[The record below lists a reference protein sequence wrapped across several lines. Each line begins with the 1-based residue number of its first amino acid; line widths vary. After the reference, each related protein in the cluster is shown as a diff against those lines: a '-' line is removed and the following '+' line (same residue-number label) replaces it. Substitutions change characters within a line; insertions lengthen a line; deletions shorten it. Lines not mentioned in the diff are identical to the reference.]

1 MLVDFY
7 YQLKQAQLPVSIT
20 EYLMLL
26 EAMEAREILNRCMV
40 DLTPDEQVILTMA
53 EIEGRTSPEIG
64 QLTGKA
70 AGTIRVTLHRAKKKL
85 TDNLIRLQE
94 SP

>member
-1 MLVDFY
+1 
-7 YQLKQAQLPVSIT
+7 
-20 EYLMLL
+20 
-26 EAMEAREILNRCMV
+26 
-40 DLTPDEQVILTMA
+40 MA

-70 AGTIRVTLHRAKKKL
+70 AGTIRVALHRAKKKL